1 VTIAFAH
8 SDTPLLVLGGSFDPI
23 HLAHEQLLNA
33 VRTNLAQDCVAALM
47 PAYRNPL
54 KQSVSAGAEHRLKM
68 INMVASRN
76 NFEVLTLE
84 LEREGASYTV
94 DTLTQ
99 LRQSLGPTRPIL
111 IVMGADTLDGL
122 PKWREWRQIPTLA
135 HVVVVNRGDRQPSI
149 DTSVLAQFP
158 RGVQQLTALCDA
170 PHGAIALSS
179 MPQSDVSSTEIRAS
193 QEGNDWAQLVSEDV
207 AAYIKQHTLYTGS

>member
-8 SDTPLLVLGGSFDPI
+8 KDTPLLVLGGSFDPI

-33 VRTNLAQDCVAALM
+33 VRSQLECDCVAALM

-54 KQSVSAGAEHRLKM
+54 KQTVSAGPEHRLEM
-68 INMVASRN
+68 INMVAKRN
-76 NFEVLTLE
+76 DFEVLTLE
-84 LEREGASYTV
+84 LERAGASYTV

-122 PKWREWRQIPTLA
+122 PKWRDWWRIPTLA
-135 HVVVVNRGDRQPSI
+135 HVVVVNRGDQQPSV
-149 DTSVLAQFP
+149 DSSVLAEFP
-158 RGVQQLTALCDA
+158 RGVQSLSALSDS
-170 PHGAIALSS
+170 PQGAIAVST
-179 MPQSDVSSTEIRAS
+179 MPKSDVSSTEIRAL
-193 QEGNDWAQLVSEDV
+193 QEGNAWTQLVSEDV